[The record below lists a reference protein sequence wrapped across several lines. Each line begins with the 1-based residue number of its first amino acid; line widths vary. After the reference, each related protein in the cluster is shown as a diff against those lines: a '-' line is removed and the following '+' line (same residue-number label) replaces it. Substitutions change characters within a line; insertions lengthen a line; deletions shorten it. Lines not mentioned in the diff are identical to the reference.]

1 MKWSSQKTIM
11 FQVGIIK
18 ACSKQE
24 NCGTEELD
32 KRITVL
38 EDKINKGIP
47 TNEVKSTQTI
57 EIKTEKNIEK
67 SAQNRG
73 GESVKKENTANNI
86 STEKELPYWKNVV
99 NTLKESGK
107 VMLYT
112 NLINSTASQINDM
125 TIGIKF
131 ANGLTNF
138 GKSVLE
144 RPENMQELV
153 RLVSVEAGKEM
164 RIKYLDGKEET
175 KVEKQDKFSGL
186 DIPINIIE
194 E

>member
-18 ACSKQE
+18 ACNKQE
-24 NCGTEELD
+24 NCEIEEIE
-32 KRITVL
+32 KRITIL
-38 EDKINKGIP
+38 EDKFNQGIP
-47 TNEVKSTQTI
+47 EKKINSTQSDNDKTI
-57 EIKTEKNIEK
+57 KNVE
-67 SAQNRG
+67 
-73 GESVKKENTANNI
+73 KKEQNKEVENVLKEKRANNV
-86 STEKELPYWKNVV
+86 STGEELPYWKNII

-112 NLINSTASQINDM
+112 NLLNSTASQINDM
-125 TIGIKF
+125 TIGITF

-153 RLVSVEAGKEM
+153 RLVSIEAGKEM
-164 RIKYLDGKEET
+164 RIKYLEGKEKT
-175 KVEKQDKFSGL
+175 KIEQTDKFSEL

>member
-24 NCGTEELD
+24 NCGIEEIK
-32 KRITVL
+32 KRITIL
-38 EDKINKGIP
+38 EEQLNQGISNKKINSIQSDNSK
-47 TNEVKSTQTI
+47 TI
-57 EIKTEKNIEK
+57 KKIEK
-67 SAQNRG
+67 KEQNKEVEKVLKEKQANSVNI
-73 GESVKKENTANNI
+73 GE
-86 STEKELPYWKNVV
+86 ELPYWKNII

-112 NLINSTASQINDM
+112 NLLNSTASQINDM
-125 TIGIKF
+125 TIGITF

-144 RPENMQELV
+144 RTENMQELI
-153 RLVSVEAGKEM
+153 RLVNIEAGKEM
-164 RIKYLDGKEET
+164 RIKFLEGQEKT
-175 KVEKQDKFSGL
+175 KML
-186 DIPINIIE
+186 HINE
-194 E
+194 

>member
-86 STEKELPYWKNVV
+86 PTEKELPYWKNVV

-153 RLVSVEAGKEM
+153 RLVSIEAGKEM